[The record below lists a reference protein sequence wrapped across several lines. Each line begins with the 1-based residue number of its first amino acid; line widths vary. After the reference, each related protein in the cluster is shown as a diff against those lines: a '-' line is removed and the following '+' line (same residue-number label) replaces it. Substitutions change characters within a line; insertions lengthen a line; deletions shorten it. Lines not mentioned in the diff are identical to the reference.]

1 MRHRKT
7 SLPPSEKKIVLLISA
22 IQFVNILEF
31 VIVLPLGPDFAT
43 DLAIPLSDLGFIGGS
58 YTFAASVAGFI
69 GSLILDRYNRQKAMI
84 VALTGLT
91 ISTIA
96 SGFASSYPMMM
107 LARVLAGLCGGPA
120 TSLSLAVVADLVP
133 PERRGR
139 AIGIVFASFSVASII
154 GVPASLEIASAFSWR
169 WSFFAIS
176 ILALIAIAMT
186 VAWLPSFKP
195 DFTRQSLP
203 NEIKTSA
210 KLLLNIDVALSM
222 IMTTTMMIALF
233 MIIPNI
239 ASFFMYNL
247 EYPREHLG
255 RLYLVGG
262 IFSFIGMTQI
272 GKLVDKIGS
281 AHIATAATVIFSG
294 VIFFGFALE
303 KLVIPVMLTFVLFM
317 SCSGIRGV
325 SYNTLSSKIPPPNQ
339 RGRFMSMQSA
349 IQHMASASG
358 AFIAAKMLTVNVDQT
373 LSGMYEV
380 ALVAFT
386 MSLTLPPL
394 IYILESRIKRR
405 VEP

>member
-1 MRHRKT
+1 M
-7 SLPPSEKKIVLLISA
+7 
-22 IQFVNILEF
+22 
-31 VIVLPLGPDFAT
+31 IVLPLGPDFAR
-43 DLAIPLSDLGFIGGS
+43 DLGIPLSDLGFIGGS

-96 SGFASSYPMMM
+96 AGLASSYPIMIF
-107 LARVLAGLCGGPA
+107 ARVMAGLCGGPA

-139 AIGIVFASFSVASII
+139 AMGMVFASFSVASII
-154 GVPASLEIASAFSWR
+154 GVPASLEIASATSWR

-176 ILALIAIAMT
+176 ILAMIAIMMT
-186 VAWLPSFKP
+186 IKWLPSFKP
-195 DFTRQSLP
+195 EFTRQSLP
-203 NEIKTSA
+203 AEMKTSA
-210 KLLLNIDVALSM
+210 KLLLNSDVALSM
-222 IMTTTMMIALF
+222 VTMTAMMIALF

-239 ASFFMYNL
+239 ASYILYNL
-247 EYPREHLG
+247 DYPREHLG

-262 IFSFIGMTQI
+262 IFSFFGMTQI
-272 GKLVDKIGS
+272 GKLVDKVGS

-294 VIFFGFALE
+294 TIFVGFALE
-303 KLVIPVMLTFVLFM
+303 TPVIPVMLIFVLFM
-317 SCSGIRGV
+317 SCSSIRGV
-325 SYNTLSSKIPPPNQ
+325 SYNTLSSKVPPPNQ

-358 AFIAAKMLTVNVDQT
+358 AFIAAKLLTVNEDQS
-373 LSGMYEV
+373 LSGMYQV
-380 ALVAFT
+380 ATVAFC

-394 IYILESRIKRR
+394 IYILEARVKRR
-405 VEP
+405 AKPLP